1 MIVIKDL
8 ELQLAKDM
16 RTLISGFNF
25 SFVPN
30 QKIALIGEE
39 GNGKSSLL
47 KAIYDKSLISDYI
60 DVSGSIFKEK
70 EIIGYLPQHLPNKL
84 NNISIRDFIYGKD
97 RDIDYSKLYR
107 FIDNLG
113 IKEELLDTNIR
124 LFDLSGGEKIKIQLL
139 DILLDNPTVLLLDEP
154 TNDLDI
160 DSIIWLENFINSQ
173 KIPIMFIS
181 HDERLLENCANTVI
195 LFEQLSRKTIPTH
208 TIEKLDYKSFVSK
221 RWNTIETQE
230 KNAKKEREI
239 LDKKLERYREI
250 YDKVDRAQ
258 RTVSRQD
265 PAAGKNLKDK
275 MHTVKSI
282 GKRFEKEEE
291 NLTQRPDFEE
301 SIYIKFNEG
310 IGVPKGKQIL
320 ELKLEELLIK
330 NKILSRDI
338 NLTVIGPEKICIVGR
353 NGSGKTTLL
362 KQIRNNLNS
371 NINAFYMP
379 QNYLELLD
387 VNQTPVE
394 YLAKDSTKDEQTR
407 VRTYLGS
414 LKFTKDEMEHNIS
427 SLSGGQ
433 VAKLYFSNLTSG
445 DYEALILDEPTR
457 NLSPLSGPE
466 IRNALR
472 DFKGVIISVSHDR
485 KYIEEVCDK
494 MYLLDEV
501 GLHDIDKNN
510 FLESYENDR

>member
-466 IRNALR
+466 IRNALK

>member
-1 MIVIKDL
+1 M

-84 NNISIRDFIYGKD
+84 DNISIRDFIYGKD

-457 NLSPLSGPE
+457 NLSPLSDPE

>member
-60 DVSGSIFKEK
+60 DISGSIFKEK

-427 SLSGGQ
+427 NLSGGQ

-466 IRNALR
+466 IRNALK

>member
-139 DILLDNPTVLLLDEP
+139 DTLLDNPTVLLLDEP

-208 TIEKLDYKSFVSK
+208 TIEKLDYKSFVNK
-221 RWNTIETQE
+221 RWNAIETQE

-466 IRNALR
+466 IRNALK

>member
-1 MIVIKDL
+1 M

-60 DVSGSIFKEK
+60 DISGSIFKEK

-338 NLTVIGPEKICIVGR
+338 NSTVIGPEKICIVGR

-394 YLAKDSTKDEQTR
+394 YLSKDSTKDEQTR

-466 IRNALR
+466 IRNALK

>member
-84 NNISIRDFIYGKD
+84 DNISIRDFIYGKD

-466 IRNALR
+466 IRNALK

>member
-394 YLAKDSTKDEQTR
+394 YLSKDSTKDEQTR

-466 IRNALR
+466 IRNALK

>member
-25 SFVPN
+25 SFVSN

-160 DSIIWLENFINSQ
+160 DSIIWLESFINSQ

-195 LFEQLSRKTIPTH
+195 LFEQLSRKTIPKH
-208 TIEKLDYKSFVSK
+208 TIEKLDYKSFVNK
-221 RWNTIETQE
+221 RWNAIETQE
-230 KNAKKEREI
+230 KNAKKVERQPFF
-239 LDKKLERYREI
+239 RQI
-250 YDKVDRAQ
+250 Y
-258 RTVSRQD
+258 S
-265 PAAGKNLKDK
+265 
-275 MHTVKSI
+275 
-282 GKRFEKEEE
+282 
-291 NLTQRPDFEE
+291 
-301 SIYIKFNEG
+301 
-310 IGVPKGKQIL
+310 
-320 ELKLEELLIK
+320 
-330 NKILSRDI
+330 
-338 NLTVIGPEKICIVGR
+338 
-353 NGSGKTTLL
+353 
-362 KQIRNNLNS
+362 
-371 NINAFYMP
+371 
-379 QNYLELLD
+379 
-387 VNQTPVE
+387 
-394 YLAKDSTKDEQTR
+394 EQ
-407 VRTYLGS
+407 
-414 LKFTKDEMEHNIS
+414 
-427 SLSGGQ
+427 
-433 VAKLYFSNLTSG
+433 
-445 DYEALILDEPTR
+445 
-457 NLSPLSGPE
+457 
-466 IRNALR
+466 
-472 DFKGVIISVSHDR
+472 
-485 KYIEEVCDK
+485 KY
-494 MYLLDEV
+494 
-501 GLHDIDKNN
+501 
-510 FLESYENDR
+510 SA

>member
-60 DVSGSIFKEK
+60 DISGSIFKEK

-394 YLAKDSTKDEQTR
+394 YLSKDSTKDEQTR

-466 IRNALR
+466 IRNALK

>member
-60 DVSGSIFKEK
+60 DISGSIFKEK

-208 TIEKLDYKSFVSK
+208 TIEKLDYKSFVNK
-221 RWNTIETQE
+221 RWNAIETQE

-466 IRNALR
+466 IRNALK